1 MKSLALLF
9 LISTIFIISLTKS
22 TKKTVRLRYFDKEGP
37 FIFLMKL
44 HIGPGEANI
53 NLKYK

>member
-9 LISTIFIISLTKS
+9 LISTILIISLTKS